1 MKVGD
6 RNLQTEADSMK
17 VNYRKVL
24 KEVFEMR
31 KEWVDQALEFLKQA
45 ADQSGEDLVEKQ
57 ILISKLNDL
66 KYEMGKERV
75 DSLFEV

>member
-31 KEWVDQALEFLKQA
+31 KEWVDQALEFLEQA
-45 ADQSGEDLVEKQ
+45 ADQSGEDLEEKQ

-75 DSLFEV
+75 DLLFEV